1 LRAPPALRRPQ
12 RNHEPDKK
20 DADMITRIATATA
33 VMLALAAATAPTA
46 DAHRYGGKH
55 ANKRHAHVTAPYTRV
70 DRHARRVE
78 VDAPFA
84 YVNRSRHGVRVVAP
98 FVDIFVPRY

>member
-1 LRAPPALRRPQ
+1 
-12 RNHEPDKK
+12 
-20 DADMITRIATATA
+20 MVTRIATATG
-33 VMLALAAATAPTA
+33 VMLALAVATAPTA

-55 ANKRHAHVTAPYTRV
+55 AHKRHAHVTAPYTRV
-70 DRHARRVE
+70 DRRARRVE

-98 FVDIFVPRY
+98 FVDIFVPRH